1 MGASPRFQTRDG
13 RGHGPGK
20 TVGSQP
26 DNASA
31 MAMPNIRSVA
41 GRKIFVSYCHAD
53 YASVLELNKNLQA
66 MCQRLGDS
74 AIFLDCQGDSKL
86 MAGDEWKAKIT
97 AALEA
102 ANVFVVLMSTD
113 FHASQFCREVEL
125 RRMLE
130 RRKREPQLRIFGIA
144 LHKINL
150 HDFWATIDGQAV
162 SLEEGQCIPQEQFDG
177 PTGRRLG
184 LKPVSRWKDKRDA
197 WVKVVEQIEDALL
210 NGDRPVFSLPEV
222 AQRVEPVVS
231 APNPSPIEANHLPY
245 LCDRDEQY
253 DALLASLAP
262 WRKSDFSRPL
272 VLVTEGRTDDCLAKW
287 VERLRQHEI
296 TRALGFEE
304 LGLSFGHFKP
314 FKWPAASAA
323 LPSSN
328 ESRQRF
334 VRALAAV
341 LCPHPLAS
349 ETEAFD
355 AHLTRARPTLLWV
368 DCADSCLP
376 EHARRALAG
385 LLAVLSA
392 CPRLTQRTMLVVAI
406 NLVREPGAPANARA
420 RLAEDFES
428 VISEAVAAGGVQAQ
442 MLGSLPEVDEMAINA
457 WSAHEHVSGRLIDDI
472 EMLCNRLPAG
482 RGTWPMRTFAEVA
495 RQWFH
500 GP

>member
-1 MGASPRFQTRDG
+1 
-13 RGHGPGK
+13 
-20 TVGSQP
+20 
-26 DNASA
+26 
-31 MAMPNIRSVA
+31 MPNIKPVA

-53 YASVLELNKNLQA
+53 YASVLDLNKNLQA

-86 MAGDEWKAKIT
+86 MAGDEWKAKIS

-130 RRKREPQLRIFGIA
+130 RRSREPQVRIFGIA

-150 HDFWATIDGQAV
+150 QNFWATVDGQPV

-177 PTGRRLG
+177 PTGRRYG
-184 LKPVSRWKDKRDA
+184 LKPIARWKDKRDA
-197 WVKVVEQIEDALL
+197 WVTVVEQIEDALL
-210 NGDRPVFSLPEV
+210 NADRPLFSLPE
-222 AQRVEPVVS
+222 AARRVEPVVA
-231 APNPSPIEANHLPY
+231 APNPISIDANHLPY

-262 WRKSDFSRPL
+262 WRESDFSRPL
-272 VLVTEGRTDDCLAKW
+272 VLVTEGRTDDCPGKW

-296 TRALGFEE
+296 ANSLGFEE

-323 LPSSN
+323 LPSPS
-328 ESRQRF
+328 EARQRF

-349 ETEAFD
+349 ETEAFE

-368 DCADSCLP
+368 DCSDTCQP
-376 EHARRALAG
+376 EHAQRALEG

-392 CPRLTQRTMLVVAI
+392 CPRLSQRTMLIVAI

-420 RLAEDFES
+420 RLARDFES
-428 VISEAVAAGGVQAQ
+428 VIGQAVAAGGVHAQ

-457 WSAHEHVSGRLIDDI
+457 WSAIEHVSGRLIDDV
-472 EMLCNRLPAG
+472 EMLCTKLPGG
-482 RGTWPMRTFAEVA
+482 RSSWPMRTFAEVA
-495 RQWFH
+495 RQWFRS
-500 GP
+500 P